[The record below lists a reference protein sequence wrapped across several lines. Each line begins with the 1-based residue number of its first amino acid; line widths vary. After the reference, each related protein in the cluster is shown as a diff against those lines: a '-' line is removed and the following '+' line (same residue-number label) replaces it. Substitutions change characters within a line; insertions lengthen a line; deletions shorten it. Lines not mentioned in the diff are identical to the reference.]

1 MFQLKNCHI
10 FDKNKLIMNK
20 LYNWIPELF
29 KGKERS
35 EKIEEITDS
44 IVKNLITTKLDG
56 TELNS
61 AELNE
66 VVKQVKEKLK
76 SKLLEKKFKLS
87 LELEDTVKTIN
98 SL

>member
-1 MFQLKNCHI
+1 MK
-10 FDKNKLIMNK
+10 K
-20 LYNWIPELF
+20 LYNWFPELF

>member
-1 MFQLKNCHI
+1 
-10 FDKNKLIMNK
+10 MNK